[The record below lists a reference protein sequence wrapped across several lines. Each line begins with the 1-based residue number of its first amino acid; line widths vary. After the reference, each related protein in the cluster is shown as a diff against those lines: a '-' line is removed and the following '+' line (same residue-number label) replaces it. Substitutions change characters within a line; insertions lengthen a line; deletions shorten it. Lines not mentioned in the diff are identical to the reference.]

1 MVILWSTL
9 PDKVKWAQDDMPLA
23 RKITLEIW
31 CLYFLPIDVLSGLD
45 FRDGKSIAGIMV
57 TGRFKILLNRILK
70 LDK

>member
-1 MVILWSTL
+1 
-9 PDKVKWAQDDMPLA
+9 MPLA